1 MNEKRVAF
9 RRRLL
14 KNGLIVLSEKAPK
27 IECTVRNAS
36 ETGAALQ
43 LSSTLGIP
51 QNFDV
56 MIDGRRHRCRS
67 QWRTN
72 TKVGVLF
79 EEV

>member
-1 MNEKRVAF
+1 MSEKRVVS

-43 LSSTLGIP
+43 LSTTLGIP
-51 QNFDV
+51 QNFDLLS
-56 MIDGRRHRCRS
+56 DGSAGAVAQRGGLTRRS
-67 QWRTN
+67 A
-72 TKVGVLF
+72 
-79 EEV
+79 

>member
-1 MNEKRVAF
+1 MSEKRVVS

-43 LSSTLGIP
+43 LSTTLGIP
-51 QNFDV
+51 QNFDLLS
-56 MIDGRRHRCRS
+56 DGARRRCRAA
-67 QWRTN
+67 WRTD
-72 TKVGVLF
+72 TKIGVTF
-79 EEV
+79 K